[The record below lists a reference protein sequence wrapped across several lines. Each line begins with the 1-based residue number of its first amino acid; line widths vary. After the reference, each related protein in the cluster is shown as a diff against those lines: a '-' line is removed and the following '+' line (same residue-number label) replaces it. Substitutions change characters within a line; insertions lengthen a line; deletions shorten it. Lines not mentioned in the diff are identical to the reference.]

1 MQVHRF
7 RLRASSLLSS
17 IAVLLAAG
25 CGGADSISGYVAPL
39 DGHATS
45 IAEFQT
51 RLETLRLSLQIPG
64 MGAAIA
70 QNGRVAWER
79 GFGMA
84 DPSLDAPVSPTTS
97 FHIASLTKTF
107 ATTVILRLVDSGLVA
122 LDDPVS
128 KYGIN
133 LSSGGVV
140 RVRHLLSMT
149 SGGSVPGDTFTYDGD
164 RFALLDQVVLQASG
178 RSFADLANAWIIAPL
193 GLTHTAPNVDNP
205 TAFAFTG
212 MDPVAFRRNLAVP
225 YTLSG
230 GSAQPSKYPTSFS
243 VAAGMISTAGE
254 VARFSI
260 ALDSAK
266 VLRAAMRDLMFTPIL
281 SSGGATLPYA
291 LGWFSQTYNGVRVV
305 WAYGLWVANSALI
318 IKVPER
324 GLTFVVLANTEQLS
338 ARYNLGG
345 GKLLESPLAQE
356 FLNAFVFNSTPLP

>member
-1 MQVHRF
+1 MQVYRLT
-7 RLRASSLLSS
+7 LRASSLISVIVTLGA
-17 IAVLLAAG
+17 IA
-25 CGGADSISGYVAPL
+25 CGGSHSVTGVAPL
-39 DGHATS
+39 PGHAAS
-45 IAEFQT
+45 VAEFET
-51 RLETLRLSLQIPG
+51 RLETLRGQLQIPG

-70 QNGRVAWER
+70 KEGRIAWER
-79 GFGMA
+79 GFGLA
-84 DPSLDAPVSPTTS
+84 DPALSAPVTPTTS

-107 ATTVILRLVDSGLVA
+107 AATVILRLVDSGLVS

-164 RFALLDQVVLQASG
+164 RFALLAQVVLRATG

-193 GLTHTAPNVDNP
+193 GLTNTAPNVEKP
-205 TAFAFTG
+205 SAFAFTG
-212 MDPVAFRRNLAVP
+212 KDPVAFRRNLAAP
-225 YTLSG
+225 YALSG
-230 GSAQPSKYPTSFS
+230 GSAQTSKYPTSFS

-266 VLRAAMRDLMFTPIL
+266 VLRGAMRDLMFTPTV
-281 SSGGATLPYA
+281 SSGGVTLPYA
-291 LGWFSQTYNGVRVV
+291 LGWFSQTYNGIRVV
-305 WAYGLWVANSALI
+305 WAYGLWIANSALV

-324 GLTFVVLANTEQLS
+324 GLTFVVVANTEQLS
-338 ARYNLGG
+338 ANYNLGG

-356 FLNAFVFNSTPLP
+356 FLNAFVFNSTRLP